1 MDSEQLHEKLS
12 ALLDGELADEERQ
25 EIEALIASDPA
36 VAREWNVLTRM
47 DRLFREM
54 PQYEAP
60 EELAVRLRTPQRARK
75 VSFGHP
81 RLTRRTPWPLLA
93 AAAAL
98 VAIFGFVVLQLPKSG
113 SFTMTSLE
121 HAPSSETPD
130 QPPLEKGEPM
140 RGKALQEP
148 EAPLDVAVEAA
159 GEEEAL
165 LFAPAP
171 PPAPPPPAP
180 AASLRRSGQ
189 PPETVEQLNA
199 PQTLRHEIPPLESE
213 TLDRGSEFS
222 AGISAKSRAEVPEEK
237 PGADAVGDIPAPNPI
252 VAKTP
257 PAPPRGEAFTAPEK
271 APTDGA
277 GREEAPAAT
286 ASSPPDAP
294 ADSDTSSTRHIGK
307 RLFEMRSG
315 VWVQSTYGGQETV
328 ALERASEGL
337 RALIA
342 KDPSLEETVTLPE
355 ETVFE
360 ADGAWYRI
368 PAVEKPP
375 PPEPSASP

>member
-98 VAIFGFVVLQLPKSG
+98 VAILGFVVLQLPQSG

-121 HAPSSETPD
+121 HAPSADAPD
-130 QPPLEKGEPM
+130 QAPLEKEEPAHG
-140 RGKALQEP
+140 RVLQEP
-148 EAPLDVAVEAA
+148 EAPPDVAVEAA
-159 GEEEAL
+159 GEEVEL
-165 LFAPAP
+165 LLAPAP
-171 PPAPPPPAP
+171 PPAPPAP

-199 PQTLRHEIPPLESE
+199 PQTLRHELPSLESE

-222 AGISAKSRAEVPEEK
+222 AGTRAKSGAEVPEEK
-237 PGADAVGDIPAPNPI
+237 PGADAVGDIPAPSPI

-277 GREEAPAAT
+277 GREEAPAAP
-286 ASSPPDAP
+286 ASSHPDAP
-294 ADSDTSSTRHIGK
+294 ADSDTSSTRHIGN

-360 ADGAWYRI
+360 AEGAWYRI